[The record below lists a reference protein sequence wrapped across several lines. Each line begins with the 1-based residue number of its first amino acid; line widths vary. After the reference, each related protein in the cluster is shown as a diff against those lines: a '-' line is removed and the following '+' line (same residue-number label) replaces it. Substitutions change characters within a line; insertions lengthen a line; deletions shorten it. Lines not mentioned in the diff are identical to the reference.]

1 MLLCKFHRLLGS
13 VFSHVTGIVNTKIK
27 PSGCGVAFA
36 DISSLHFTAYDVNGR
51 AACRIYKARALS
63 LVGLG
68 VETANSTMF
77 ASRSSVL
84 AWATLVASIPLA
96 SAANAT
102 FYPKINLTDTSGTL
116 IQAHGGA
123 VLRSASSDDKN
134 WYWFGEDKTGLTNSG
149 R

>member
-1 MLLCKFHRLLGS
+1 
-13 VFSHVTGIVNTKIK
+13 
-27 PSGCGVAFA
+27 
-36 DISSLHFTAYDVNGR
+36 
-51 AACRIYKARALS
+51 
-63 LVGLG
+63 
-68 VETANSTMF
+68 MF

-84 AWATLVASIPLA
+84 AWASLAVSIPLA

-123 VLRSASSDDKN
+123 ILRSANSDDKN

-149 R
+149 RYVARETNIDTDIDNIHIVLLV

>member
-1 MLLCKFHRLLGS
+1 
-13 VFSHVTGIVNTKIK
+13 
-27 PSGCGVAFA
+27 
-36 DISSLHFTAYDVNGR
+36 
-51 AACRIYKARALS
+51 
-63 LVGLG
+63 
-68 VETANSTMF
+68 MF

-84 AWATLVASIPLA
+84 AWTSLAVSIPLA

-123 VLRSASSDDKN
+123 ILRSASADDKN